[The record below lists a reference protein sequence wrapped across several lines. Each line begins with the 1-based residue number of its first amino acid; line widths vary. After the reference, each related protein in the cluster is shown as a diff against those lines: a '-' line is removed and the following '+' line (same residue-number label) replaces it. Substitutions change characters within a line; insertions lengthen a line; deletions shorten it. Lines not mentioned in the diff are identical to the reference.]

1 MNQEEIIRA
10 LNACS
15 EEGAACYRDC
25 PLSKENLCK
34 DKLLNESR
42 KLILSLLE
50 KPAVDA
56 RQEPEPW
63 TRKRV
68 LSEAERCV
76 CGQREQDY
84 GTPED
89 SFNIIADLWAVYL
102 KGCGVSIDFLDSH
115 DVAAMMALLKIARI
129 SENPQHMDSWVD
141 LAGYAACGATCGE
154 HYDDWNEEDL
164 LYKK

>member
-1 MNQEEIIRA
+1 MNQEEIMKA
-10 LNACS
+10 LDICTNDGGS
-15 EEGAACYRDC
+15 ECETC
-25 PLSKENLCK
+25 PLAVVPGCMYQLILEA
-34 DKLLNESR
+34 R

-63 TRKRV
+63 TRQRV
-68 LSEAERCV
+68 LREAERCV

-89 SFNIIADLWAVYL
+89 SFQKIGTFWTAYLNYAV
-102 KGCGVSIDFLDSH
+102 KIDAE

-141 LAGYAACGATCGE
+141 GCGYFSCGGEIAGKECCNG
-154 HYDDWNEEDL
+154 
-164 LYKK
+164 

>member
-1 MNQEEIIRA
+1 MNQEEILRA
-10 LNACS
+10 LEICTDGDGS
-15 EEGAACYRDC
+15 ECETC
-25 PLSKENLCK
+25 PIAVVPGCMN
-34 DKLLNESR
+34 KLIREAR
-42 KLILSLLE
+42 KLILSMLE

-56 RQEPEPW
+56 RKEQEPW

-68 LSEAERCV
+68 LSEAEKCV

-89 SFNIIADLWAVYL
+89 SFEMIGKLWTVYL
-102 KGCGVSIDFLDSH
+102 DYATKIDAH

-141 LAGYAACGATCGE
+141 GCGYFACGGE
-154 HYDDWNEEDL
+154 IAGKEAQE
-164 LYKK
+164 

>member
-1 MNQEEIIRA
+1 MNQEEILRG
-10 LNACS
+10 LNACA

-25 PLSKENLCK
+25 PLRKENWCK
-34 DKLLNESR
+34 SKLLNESR

-50 KPAVDA
+50 KKNADA
-56 RQEPEPW
+56 IQEPEPW

-89 SFNIIADLWAVYL
+89 SFEMIGKLWTVYL
-102 KGCGVSIDFLDSH
+102 DYATKIDAH

-129 SENPQHMDSWVD
+129 AKSPDHMDSWCD
-141 LAGYAACGATCGE
+141 LAGYASCGGE
-154 HYDDWNEEDL
+154 IAGKGAND
-164 LYKK
+164 

>member
-1 MNQEEIIRA
+1 MNREDIVKYLEI
-10 LNACS
+10 CTDGDGS
-15 EEGAACYRDC
+15 ECETC
-25 PLSKENLCK
+25 PLAVVPGCMN
-34 DKLLNESR
+34 KLIREARN
-42 KLILSLLE
+42 LILSLLE

-56 RQEPEPW
+56 RPKPEPW

-89 SFNIIADLWAVYL
+89 SFEMIGKLWTVYL
-102 KGCGVSIDFLDSH
+102 DYSTKIDAH

-129 SENPQHMDSWVD
+129 AENPQHMDSWVD
-141 LAGYAACGATCGE
+141 GCGYFACGGE
-154 HYDDWNEEDL
+154 IAGKEAE
-164 LYKK
+164 